1 MAPWNNELRQTQNAE
16 KGKHEVFSISQLQSF
31 LMLLLLLLHD
41 TNWGNARQSFF
52 DEFRTKV
59 PAHGETRETR
69 PEVST
74 GRWTRSAL
82 AHGETRERRDPRF
95 QRAGVRGP
103 PPHMEK
109 GEKEEFTPRFRR
121 AGSLARSTTAIGY
134 SLKSIG
140 CGSWYWSGKVFDPV
154 ECRVKLHSS
163 LRTFLPVYTCK
174 GNMIF
179 IIYRKILRTIF
190 IGKTLFKG
198 FHQWS
203 KTSFWKFF

>member
-1 MAPWNNELRQTQNAE
+1 METTIYNKPKMQKKENMKSSAFPKCKASCCCCCYCMTQI
-16 KGKHEVFSISQLQSF
+16 G
-31 LMLLLLLLHD
+31 
-41 TNWGNARQSFF
+41 GNARQSFF

-74 GRWTRSAL
+74 GRWTRSPW
-82 AHGETRERRDPRF
+82 HKEKREREETRGFNGQVYE
-95 QRAGVRGP
+95 VT

-109 GEKEEFTPRFRR
+109 REKEEFIPRFRR

-154 ECRVKLHSS
+154 ERRVKLRSS
-163 LRTFLPVYTCK
+163 LRTFLL
-174 GNMIF
+174 F
-179 IIYRKILRTIF
+179 
-190 IGKTLFKG
+190 TLAKEI
-198 FHQWS
+198 
-203 KTSFWKFF
+203 